1 MKEWI
6 FDIVW
11 IKNEFIGNYK
21 KVREFYLFYVEV
33 CRFLCL
39 LEDLLLEKMYE
50 MKWKKF
56 LEFLG
61 LKMEVFFFFFLEFGK
76 EIVSYFIVLKLDVI
90 IKYKLEVLVVYI
102 L

>member
-1 MKEWI
+1 MK
-6 FDIVW
+6 
-11 IKNEFIGNYK
+11 
-21 KVREFYLFYVEV
+21 V

-39 LEDLLLEKMYE
+39 LEDLLLEKMYN
-50 MKWKKF
+50 MKWKNF

-61 LKMEVFFFFFLEFGK
+61 LKIEVLFFFFLEFGK
-76 EIVSYFIVLKLDVI
+76 EIVNYFIVLNLDII